1 MEVGFQI
8 LDLLVRTVTW
18 IFIVALVARFLGQLA
33 RADFY
38 NPLAQTIIK
47 ITSPVLM
54 PLRRIVPGFG
64 GLDISALIL
73 ILLVQFLYAAFSVF
87 VIRGAEI
94 DLLQLASWAVLAM
107 AGIIMEVLRW
117 SMIIVAVAGWLTGG
131 NYNPLLGFI
140 TQMVEPFV
148 APFRKLKVQVGM
160 MDFTYLVVF
169 LVIIVLKDILLV
181 SLASSMGYSPQ
192 FRLFIGL

>member
-8 LDLLVRTVTW
+8 LDLLVRTASW

-38 NPLAQTIIK
+38 NPLGQTVIK
-47 ITSPVLM
+47 ITNPALM
-54 PLRRIVPGFG
+54 PFRRIIPGLG
-64 GLDISALIL
+64 GMDIAALIL
-73 ILLVQFLYAAFSVF
+73 ILLVQFAYAAFSVF
-87 VIRGAEI
+87 VIRGVEV
-94 DLLQLASWAVLAM
+94 DLFQLASWAVLAV

-117 SMIIVAVAGWLTGG
+117 SMIIVAIASWLTAG
-131 NYNPLLGFI
+131 NSNPLLGFI

-148 APFRKLKVQVGM
+148 GPFRKLKVQVGM

-181 SLASSMGYSPQ
+181 SIAGSMGYAPQ